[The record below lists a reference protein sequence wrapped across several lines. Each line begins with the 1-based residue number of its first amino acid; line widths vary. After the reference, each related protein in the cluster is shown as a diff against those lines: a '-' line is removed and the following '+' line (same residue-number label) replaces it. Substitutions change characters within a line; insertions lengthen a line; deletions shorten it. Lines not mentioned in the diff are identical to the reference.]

1 MDDHILLPE
10 AGRTVAQQIGA
21 YYYET
26 SVLEQYGIDF
36 LFANV
41 VRAALVYKRDCHFW
55 NNFGLLK
62 GISRP
67 HFQTPH
73 LPPKQPRPEMVV
85 PEPLLIDNVI
95 EELLRNETFCDVV
108 FLVQKVPIVAHKVCL
123 LASSSV
129 FDSLFLPICHEPSL
143 RTHQGDVGND
153 NRGSPITRNGGD
165 EFGATNVA
173 LSVETLNDAVS
184 TDESNGQ
191 RTFGS
196 SSGEMFMLIEPTH
209 ELKTLG
215 LRRFQGMTV
224 VSVNES
230 VSPVAF
236 RSFLAFLY
244 TGKLVGSGEILNEVR
259 HISQSVGLTSIVCYI
274 ENICNNEEYLNRE
287 IFTDFQSRT
296 NQKLV
301 STIIPNCLLSGQ
313 YVINSYK

>member
-1 MDDHILLPE
+1 MNFREILDDHILLPE

-26 SVLEQYGIDF
+26 SVLEQFGIEF
-36 LFANV
+36 IFTNV

-67 HFQTPH
+67 VFQHPH
-73 LPPKQPRPEMVV
+73 LPPKQPRPDTVV

-108 FLVQKVPIVAHKVCL
+108 FLVQKVPIAAHKVCL

-129 FDSLFLPICHEPSL
+129 FDSLFLSICHESSL
-143 RTHQGDVGND
+143 CTHQGDFGND
-153 NRGSPITRNGGD
+153 NDGSPDVWNRGD

-184 TDESNGQ
+184 TDENNGQ

-196 SSGEMFMLIEPTH
+196 SSGKIFTLIKSTH
-209 ELKTLG
+209 ELKALG
-215 LRRFQGMTV
+215 LRGFQGMTV
-224 VSVNES
+224 VLVNES
-230 VSPVAF
+230 FSPVAF

-244 TGKLVGSGEILNEVR
+244 TGKFVGSGEILNEVR
-259 HISQSVGLTSIVCYI
+259 HISQSVGLTSIVNCI
-274 ENICNNEEYLNRE
+274 ENTCNNEEYLNRE
-287 IFTDFQSRT
+287 IFTDFQSQT

-301 STIIPNCLLSGQ
+301 NTIIPNCLLSGQ
-313 YVINSYK
+313 